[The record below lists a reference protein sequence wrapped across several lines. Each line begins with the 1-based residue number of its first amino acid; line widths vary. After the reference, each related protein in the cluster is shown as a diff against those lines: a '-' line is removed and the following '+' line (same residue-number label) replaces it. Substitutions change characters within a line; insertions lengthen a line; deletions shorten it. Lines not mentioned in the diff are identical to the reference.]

1 MRVAKINLNALELY
15 LFVDKLSKARK
26 YLPIYRVLTLGERSY
41 TIYSR
46 EEIAKELV
54 LSYRRLIL
62 LIPSILP
69 KLMHNLSPKQQK
81 LLDLLTEEIRTKGLP
96 PSISEIATSL
106 RLKSKNAVAKLL
118 NTLEAKG
125 YIRKS
130 GKARGIEVL
139 NPFGEP
145 ISRGLIS
152 VPLLGRITAGL
163 PMLAEEQIEDW
174 LNLPVSLIRGRKDA
188 FLLKVQGMS
197 MKDAGILNGDLVLV
211 KQQKIAEVNDIIV
224 ALLEDEAT
232 VKRLVKKDNKFYL
245 KAENKEYPNIYPEHE
260 WSIQGK
266 VIGVIRR
273 ME

>member
-1 MRVAKINLNALELY
+1 MNEL
-15 LFVDKLSKARK
+15 
-26 YLPIYRVLTLGERSY
+26 T
-41 TIYSR
+41 
-46 EEIAKELV
+46 
-54 LSYRRLIL
+54 
-62 LIPSILP
+62 
-69 KLMHNLSPKQQK
+69 PKQRR
-81 LLDLLTEEIRTKGLP
+81 LLDLLTDQIRSNGLP
-96 PSISEIATSL
+96 PSISEIAASL
-106 RLKSKNAVAKLL
+106 RIKSKNAVAKLL
-118 NTLEAKG
+118 KTLEEKG
-125 YIRKS
+125 CIKRS

-139 NPFGEP
+139 DPEGEP

-152 VPLLGRITAGL
+152 VPLIGRITAGL

-174 LNLPVSLIRGRKDA
+174 LNLPTSLIRSRKDI

-197 MKDAGILNGDLVLV
+197 MKDAGILDGDLVIV
-211 KQQKIAEVNDIIV
+211 KQQKIADVNDIVV

-232 VKRLVKKDNKFYL
+232 VKRLVKRDNRFFL